1 MKRAFDHVRAFIRIA
16 FLSSVDAGVTRASAA
31 ASFYGIFTI
40 FPLLIS
46 LSALSNYFNYSETF
60 VEKMNLLLPAQIRDG
75 IVAYFQYA
83 SSNNSAGFLILGAV
97 FSVWFLFRLVDFLSY
112 SLTAIYTPES
122 IPPFYK
128 RLPRTLVTTLIVLV
142 SVPILFLTIVF
153 GKNIMVSLQG
163 VFSIPSFLI
172 TLWRFIRFPIA
183 AFVMYALV
191 SVAYRFATYQ
201 AFSVWDVSPGAAL
214 SFVIWLSVTVLFA
227 YYLDNIGDYGLLYG
241 ALGTVIALLIW
252 LFMSAYSFLYGA
264 VFNVKYKKYKD
275 REVSK

>member
-1 MKRAFDHVRAFIRIA
+1 
-16 FLSSVDAGVTRASAA
+16 
-31 ASFYGIFTI
+31 
-40 FPLLIS
+40 
-46 LSALSNYFNYSETF
+46 
-60 VEKMNLLLPAQIRDG
+60 
-75 IVAYFQYA
+75 
-83 SSNNSAGFLILGAV
+83 
-97 FSVWFLFRLVDFLSY
+97 
-112 SLTAIYTPES
+112 
-122 IPPFYK
+122 
-128 RLPRTLVTTLIVLV
+128 
-142 SVPILFLTIVF
+142 
-153 GKNIMVSLQG
+153 
-163 VFSIPSFLI
+163 
-172 TLWRFIRFPIA
+172 
-183 AFVMYALV
+183 MYALV